1 MGDGWGQK
9 SEEEG
14 KRIPSCSKNRDFFLT
29 LILTGLSV
37 FINFTPHVVIQQ
49 KKSDSMET
57 QISKGAD
64 ALITKKAF

>member
-1 MGDGWGQK
+1 MDG
-9 SEEEG
+9 G
-14 KRIPSCSKNRDFFLT
+14 KKARKKGKEYLAALKINRDFFLT

-64 ALITKKAF
+64 VLITKKAF